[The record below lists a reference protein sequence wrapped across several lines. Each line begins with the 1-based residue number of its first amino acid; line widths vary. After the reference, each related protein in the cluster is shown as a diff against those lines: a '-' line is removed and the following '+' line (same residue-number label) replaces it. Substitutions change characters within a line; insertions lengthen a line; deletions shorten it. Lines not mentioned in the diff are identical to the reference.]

1 MTEPRIATLTVNPT
15 VDIASDTDTVRP
27 IHKLRTYAEMQDPGG
42 GGVNVARVIHELG
55 GNVLAL
61 VMSGGFPGHFLEEL
75 LAEEQVPC
83 CPLHIAGRTRISYT
97 VQDRTTGKEYRF
109 VPEGPRVTEREWQ
122 AALEALD
129 ETDAD
134 WIVASGSL
142 APGMPADFYA
152 RAADSARLRGRNF
165 VLDTSGP
172 ALRAALG
179 HGLALIKPSFGEFE
193 TLIGHTLRRRDEL
206 EDAALRLVHDGSAER
221 VAVTMGREGAMLA
234 NARGILRLAPVEV
247 EARGAVG
254 AGDSFMGALVLALA
268 RGASDADAFAWGM
281 AAGAAAVM
289 HSGTAHPARSD
300 VEALHARLREGAD
313 D

>member
-1 MTEPRIATLTVNPT
+1 VTEPRIATLTVNPT
-15 VDIASDTDTVRP
+15 VDIASDTDAVRP

-42 GGVNVARVIHELG
+42 GGVNVSRVIHELG

-83 CPLHIAGRTRISYT
+83 CPLHISGRTRISYT

-122 AALEALD
+122 SALEALD

-142 APGMPADFYA
+142 APGMPTDFYA
-152 RAADSARLRGRNF
+152 RAADSARRRGRHF

-172 ALRAALG
+172 PLRAALG

-193 TLIGHTLRRRDEL
+193 ALIGHTLRRRDEL
-206 EDAALRLVHDGSAER
+206 EDAALRLVQVGSAER

-234 NARGILRLAPVEV
+234 NAKGVLRLPPIEV

-289 HSGTAHPARSD
+289 HSGTAHPARAD